1 MIIYTC
7 REGDDKMKEEVWRP
21 IKDYEG
27 LYEISSLGRVKNL
40 NYRGTGKGE
49 ILKNTEDRKG
59 YLTIGLRK
67 NGKRKT
73 FKVHRLVA
81 EAFIPN
87 PDELPQV
94 NHKNGIKTDNRV
106 DNLEWV
112 SRSENALHAVYALG
126 KYSSAPKMVMM
137 IEKDWVFP
145 SIEVAARRTGLNATS
160 ISSACNG
167 RSKTSGG
174 FHWKFVTFFSD
185 NKYS

>member
-1 MIIYTC
+1 MPEIWKPVVGF
-7 REGDDKMKEEVWRP
+7 E
-21 IKDYEG
+21 DY
-27 LYEISSLGRVKNL
+27 YEISSLGRLRSLDRLIVESS
-40 NYRGTGKGE
+40 GK
-49 ILKNTEDRKG
+49 
-59 YLTIGLRK
+59 
-67 NGKRKT
+67 KRKHCGKMISLHANKHGYYT
-73 FKVHRLVA
+73 INLYVDGEAIAVQIHRLVA
-81 EAFIPN
+81 IAFIPN